1 MGTVRSRPVDTEAL
15 PQNKDLMA
23 SEPCKVIVI
32 NHLTLDGVYQAPA
45 REDEDTRGG
54 FAHGGWAKAGDDPEL
69 QGAIGKYMAHG
80 WSLLVGSTTYA
91 DLYEGW
97 HVRQPDHPMTRAL
110 TDVQKFVTSRDPHH
124 PLPWKHS
131 TLLAGDAAVTV
142 GKLKAEHDKP
152 LVVFGSGVLVRAL
165 MERQLVDELV
175 LMIHPLILG
184 TGRRFFDAAP
194 RSRLTLA
201 DQRTTRGG
209 LILATYKLAA

>member
-1 MGTVRSRPVDTEAL
+1 
-15 PQNKDLMA
+15 MA
-23 SEPCKVIVI
+23 SDPCKVNVI
-32 NHLTLDGVYQAPA
+32 NQHTHDNEKQTPTQ
-45 REDEDTRGG
+45 EDEDFCGG
-54 FAHGGWAKAGDDPEL
+54 FVFGGWVKAGDDPEL

-80 WSLLVGSTTYA
+80 WSLLEGSTTYA

-110 TDVQKFVTSRDPHH
+110 TDVQKFVTSRDPLH

-131 TLLAGDAAVTV
+131 TLLAADAAVTV

-184 TGRRFFDAAP
+184 TGRRFFDSAP